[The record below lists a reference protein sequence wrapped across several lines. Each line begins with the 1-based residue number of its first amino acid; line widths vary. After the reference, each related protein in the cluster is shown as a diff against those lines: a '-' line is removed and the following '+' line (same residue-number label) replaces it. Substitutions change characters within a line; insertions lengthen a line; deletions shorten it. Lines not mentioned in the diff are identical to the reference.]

1 MGRAGIGRFVMTAS
15 VWSGTGV
22 VARGWQGVVAGLA
35 SGIVFGILMTMMGM
49 MPMIAMMV
57 GSSSAAVGWLVHL
70 VISAGYGVLF
80 AEIVPSTAGTGAILG
95 WGAVYGIVLWV
106 IGPLL
111 IMPAVLGMGLF
122 MFNTT
127 TMMSLVGHLLYG
139 LIVAGVLL
147 PLRRRTPVDR

>member
-1 MGRAGIGRFVMTAS
+1 MTAS

-35 SGIVFGILMTMMGM
+35 GGIVFGILMTMMGM
-49 MPMIAMMV
+49 MPMIAMMI

-70 VISAGYGVLF
+70 AISAFYGLLF
-80 AEIVPSTAGTGAILG
+80 AEIVPPTVGTGATLG

-111 IMPAVLGMGLF
+111 IMPAILGMPLF
-122 MFNTT
+122 MFNAT
-127 TMMSLVGHLLYG
+127 TMMSLMGHLSYG

-147 PLRRRTPVDR
+147 PLRRRSTVRT